1 MQKLQIADS
10 KLHKIILES
19 IEKIIQES
27 EQEDVDGIDI
37 SSIDIET
44 LKDAYID
51 LRLVPSVTVY
61 GDILSDIPTINEA
74 IGDIQTPDTVVNTI
88 RKKYQLPPQF
98 VAKVE
103 VYNKI
108 YIYIVTACIG
118 INDKIIEQDMQKM
131 GYFLGHRKQPQNVG
145 GMLFQVLQFEPT
157 SQMQNDETKN
167 IKAQYDYLYHWT
179 PEYHL
184 NSILQNGL
192 IPNHQNKMF
201 DYPHRI
207 YLMKGDSNVNVMKQ
221 LGQQLCIV
229 NKDSR
234 NNGVY
239 ALLRVGLKDIDEDIH
254 FYYDSNAEIGIY
266 TEQAIPKNHIELVGM
281 YTFKI
286 K

>member
-10 KLHKIILES
+10 NLHKIILES

-167 IKAQYDYLYHWT
+167 IK
-179 PEYHL
+179 
-184 NSILQNGL
+184 
-192 IPNHQNKMF
+192 
-201 DYPHRI
+201 
-207 YLMKGDSNVNVMKQ
+207 
-221 LGQQLCIV
+221 
-229 NKDSR
+229 
-234 NNGVY
+234 
-239 ALLRVGLKDIDEDIH
+239 
-254 FYYDSNAEIGIY
+254 
-266 TEQAIPKNHIELVGM
+266 
-281 YTFKI
+281 
-286 K
+286 